1 MKTITWQTIMTIR
14 LISQFNIKN
23 LLFLILVFISLSSYS
38 QELRLKFSHVVAPD
52 TPKGIAAKYFAD
64 SIKKES
70 NGSIIVDVFPN
81 SQLFKDRE
89 EIEALQSVVSSN
101 RFE

>member
-1 MKTITWQTIMTIR
+1 MIITIWQKTMTIR
-14 LISQFNIKN
+14 LTSQLNIKN

-64 SIKKES
+64 SLKKNPMEPLLLMFFLIA
-70 NGSIIVDVFPN
+70 NCLKIA
-81 SQLFKDRE
+81 KK
-89 EIEALQSVVSSN
+89 
-101 RFE
+101 